1 MIPAR
6 ALAILALPL
15 LFGCPP
21 KEPEAPLG
29 PVDPARVLDRA
40 ERDALAT
47 PVLARFDV
55 KLETPKDRVGAN
67 GTLLV
72 DPEGRFRLELR
83 GPIGG
88 PAVVVASD
96 GKDVVAWQA
105 GPNVY
110 YVAEDAE
117 GALREATG
125 DVAGLETLA
134 AVLAGRLP
142 DLGDPDDVA
151 FDAEGRPRYVWKGP
165 KDSRV
170 AAVLD
175 PRRAR
180 LVAVDVL
187 DAEGRTWLS
196 AQVEP
201 ADYPEAMT
209 LVLPRQGVTAM
220 LEFKDWTPAK
230 PDASVYTF
238 AAPEGAKIERIDVR
252 KPVAPG
258 DGGDTDTGAE
268 PATGDP
274 PPYVPTGDPSTGG
287 TPPAS
292 PPTPSAPPP
301 SP

>member
-1 MIPAR
+1 MKPAR
-6 ALAILALPL
+6 ALAFLALPL

-29 PVDPARVLDRA
+29 PVDPAKVLDRA
-40 ERDALAT
+40 ERDALAS
-47 PVLARFDV
+47 PMLARFDV

-96 GKDVVAWQA
+96 GKDVVAWES
-105 GPNVY
+105 GPNVFY
-110 YVAEDAE
+110 RAEDAE

-125 DVAGLETLA
+125 DVAGLSTLA
-134 AVLAGRLP
+134 SVLAGRLP

-151 FDAEGRPRYVWKGP
+151 FDAQGRPRYVWRGP

-187 DAEGRTWLS
+187 DAEGRTWL
-196 AQVEP
+196 AAEVEP
-201 ADYPEAMT
+201 ADYPERMS
-209 LVLPRQGVTAM
+209 LVLPVQGVTAT
-220 LEFKDWTPAK
+220 LDFKDWTPAK
-230 PDASVYTF
+230 PDPSVY
-238 AAPEGAKIERIDVR
+238 ALQAPEGAEIRPIDLR
-252 KPVAPG
+252 KSAPAEELG
-258 DGGDTDTGAE
+258 DA
-268 PATGDP
+268 PAADATTGDP
-274 PPYVPTGDPSTGG
+274 PPQAPPEDPSRAG

-301 SP
+301 TP